1 MIDYEERAAQS
12 FAGFKPQEN
21 TMNQHSTS
29 FRFSLQILAHEGFSV
44 KGDMSMSK
52 TETTIPQRASAKPV
66 QGPADVEEEY
76 DDTLDSTP
84 RSALRFRSTQPQDTW
99 SRSTGP
105 IVAPV
110 THRVSGSTR
119 FLLWVV
125 LVLCVAFL
133 VNGLVLPAV
142 TSVVNQFRYGDA
154 QLATY
159 DINGRHFLTEENN
172 GHMRIVIARPDGS
185 HTQVL
190 TTLVGG
196 VPNHAL
202 VTLTPNGAKIEV
214 LIHGT
219 YAGLI
224 VPDDKGGYQWGN
236 S

>member
-1 MIDYEERAAQS
+1 MIDYEEIAAQS
-12 FAGFKPQEN
+12 FVGFKPQEN

-29 FRFSLQILAHEGFSV
+29 FSFSLQILAHEGFSV
-44 KGDMSMSK
+44 KGDMGMSK
-52 TETTIPQRASAKPV
+52 TETIIPQRASKPV
-66 QGPADVEEEY
+66 QVTPEEEY
-76 DDTLDSTP
+76 DDTLDTTP
-84 RSALRFRSTQPQDTW
+84 RSALRFRSTQPQDTK

-105 IVAPV
+105 IVALV
-110 THRVSGSTR
+110 AHRVSGSTR

-133 VNGLVLPAV
+133 VNGLVTPAI
-142 TSVVNQFRYGDA
+142 TSVVNQFRYGNA
-154 QLATY
+154 QLAAY
-159 DINGRHFLTEENN
+159 DINGRHFLTEEDN
-172 GHMRIVIARPDGS
+172 GHMRIVISRPDGS

-202 VTLTPNGAKIEV
+202 VTLTPNKAKIEV
-214 LIHGT
+214 SINGT
-219 YAGLI
+219 NAGLI